1 MKNCLKK
8 PNIGIVNLPVFSS
21 ADKIAL
27 DKHIRAISPFANMV
41 FVYVSNF
48 KGDYLENVAIID
60 IGRIKR
66 PEKPSI
72 LERILDNIK
81 PQLKLIINIAKSH
94 ENLDL
99 VLFDIGE
106 YRNVFALLFSKFLG
120 KKTLVIHRSGN
131 KFLEAKF
138 NYSSGMENVIPYI
151 QEAIL
156 RISYRVTD
164 YILCESPRIIE
175 YGGLTRFRKKI
186 RFYKHFVETDRF
198 KPIKPPSERENIVGY
213 AGRLTRKK
221 GIINLVK
228 AASLLRPRQDVKF
241 VIIGDGELKEEILH
255 EIKVQRLYD
264 RVEMIRWVPDEDFP
278 LYLAKMKIFALP
290 SYEEGVPITLL
301 EAMACGTIV
310 LATPVGGIPDVIKDG
325 ETGFILKNNEPENIA
340 EGIIRILN
348 HSHLDIIA
356 KKARNL
362 IEKEYNF
369 KAVSNEW
376 GKLLQA
382 IISDVRKMI

>member
-1 MKNCLKK
+1 MKTCLKK

-48 KGDYLENVAIID
+48 KGDYSGNIAIIN
-60 IGRIKR
+60 IGRIER
-66 PEKPSI
+66 SEKPSI
-72 LERILDNIK
+72 LERILGNIK

-120 KKTLVIHRSGN
+120 KKTFVVHRSGN

-138 NYSSGMENVIPYI
+138 NYPSGIEKIIPYI

-156 RISYRVTD
+156 RISYRATD

-175 YGGLTRFRKKI
+175 YGGVTRFRKKI

-198 KPIKPPSERENIVGY
+198 VPIKSPSERENIVGY

-221 GIINLVK
+221 GIINLIK
-228 AASLLRPRQDVKF
+228 AASLCRPRQDVKF
-241 VIIGDGELKEEILH
+241 VVIGDGELKDEILH
-255 EIKVQRLYD
+255 EIKAQRLND
-264 RVEMIRWVPDEDFP
+264 RVKMIGWVPDEDFP
-278 LYLAKMKIFALP
+278 LYLAKMKIFVLP
-290 SYEEGVPITLL
+290 SYEEGIPITLL
-301 EAMACGTIV
+301 EAMACGSIV
-310 LATPVGGIPDVIKDG
+310 LATPVGGIPDIIKDG
-325 ETGFILKNNEPENIA
+325 ETGFILRDNKPETIA
-340 EGIIRILN
+340 EIIIKILN
-348 HSHLDIIA
+348 YANLDQIA
-356 KKARNL
+356 KNARL
-362 IEKEYNF
+362 FVEKEYSF
-369 KAVSNEW
+369 KAVVDQW
-376 GKLLQA
+376 KR
-382 IISDVRKMI
+382 IFIDV

>member
-1 MKNCLKK
+1 MKTCLKK
-8 PNIGIVNLPVFSS
+8 PNVGIVNLPVFSS

-27 DKHIRAISPFANMV
+27 DKHIRSISPSANMV
-41 FVYVSNF
+41 FVYTSNF
-48 KGDYLENVAIID
+48 TGDYPENVTIIE
-60 IGRIKR
+60 IGRTER

-72 LERILDNIK
+72 LKRILDNVK
-81 PQLKLIINIAKSH
+81 PQLKLIINIAKSR
-94 ENLDL
+94 NLDL

-106 YRNVFALLFSKFLG
+106 YRNVFTILFSKFLD

-138 NYSSGMENVIPYI
+138 NYSSGIEKVIPYI

-175 YGGLTRFRKKI
+175 YGGLMRFRKKI
-186 RFYKHFVETDRF
+186 RFYKHFVEIDRF
-198 KPIKPPSERENIVGY
+198 VPIKPPSERENIVGY

-228 AASLLRPRQDVKF
+228 AASLLRSCQDVKF
-241 VIIGDGELKEEILH
+241 IIIGDGELKEEILR
-255 EIKVQRLYD
+255 EIKAQRLND

-310 LATPVGGIPDVIKDG
+310 LATPVGGIPNVIKNG
-325 ETGFILKNNEPENIA
+325 KTGFILKNNEPETIA

-376 GKLLQA
+376 SRLLQA
-382 IISDVRKMI
+382 IISDIRKMM